1 MRMINEFKEFALK
14 GNMMDM
20 ATGIIIGAAVS
31 AVVGSLVNDIL
42 MPIIGLFTG
51 GIDFTNLFVNLGE
64 GNFTSLAAAKEAGAA
79 VFGYGAFIQAFI
91 NFLIIAFVI
100 FLIIKG
106 MNVLKKKQEEAPAAP
121 SEDIILLREIR
132 DSLNK

>member
-1 MRMINEFKEFALK
+1 MGMISEFKEFALK

-31 AVVGSLVNDIL
+31 AVVGSMVDDLL

-51 GIDFTNLFVNLGE
+51 GIDFSNLFINLGE
-64 GNFTSLAAAKEAGAA
+64 GDYSSLAAAKEAGASIFA
-79 VFGYGAFIQAFI
+79 YGAFIQAII

-100 FLIIKG
+100 FMLIKA
-106 MNVLKKKQEEAPAAP
+106 MNSLKKKEEEKPAAP
-121 SEDIILLREIR
+121 PEEIMLLREIR
-132 DSLNK
+132 DNLKK

>member
-1 MRMINEFKEFALK
+1 MGMINEFKEFALK

-64 GNFTSLAAAKEAGAA
+64 GDFTSLAAAKEAGAA

-121 SEDIILLREIR
+121 AEDIILLREIR

>member
-1 MRMINEFKEFALK
+1 MGMITEFKEFALK

-51 GIDFTNLFVNLGE
+51 GMDFSNLFINLGE
-64 GNFTSLAAAKEAGAA
+64 GDFSSLAAAKEAGAA
-79 VFGYGAFIQAFI
+79 VFGYGAFIQAII

-100 FLIIKG
+100 FLIIKAINN
-106 MNVLKKKQEEAPAAP
+106 MKKKQEKAPAAP
-121 SEDIILLREIR
+121 PEDVVLLREIR
-132 DSLNK
+132 DSLKK

>member
-1 MRMINEFKEFALK
+1 MITEFKEFALK

-51 GIDFTNLFVNLGE
+51 GIDFSNLFINLGE
-64 GNFTSLAAAKEAGAA
+64 GDFSSLAAAKEAGAA
-79 VFGYGAFIQAFI
+79 VFGYGAFIQAII

-100 FLIIKG
+100 FLIIKAINN
-106 MNVLKKKQEEAPAAP
+106 MKKKQEKAPAAP
-121 SEDIILLREIR
+121 PEDVVLLREIR
-132 DSLNK
+132 DSLKK

>member
-1 MRMINEFKEFALK
+1 MGMIREFKEFALK
-14 GNMMDM
+14 GSMMDM
-20 ATGIIIGAAVS
+20 ATGIIIGAAIS
-31 AVVGSLVNDIL
+31 AVVGSLVKDII
-42 MPIIGLFTG
+42 MPIIGLLTG
-51 GIDFTNLFVNLGE
+51 GVDFTNLFINLGE
-64 GNFTSLAAAKEAGAA
+64 GDFTSLAAAKEAGAA

-106 MNVLKKKQEEAPAAP
+106 MNALKKKQEEAPVSP
-121 SEDIILLREIR
+121 SEDTILLREIR

>member
-1 MRMINEFKEFALK
+1 MGMISEFKEFALK

-31 AVVGSLVNDIL
+31 TVVGSLVDDLI
-42 MPIIGLFTG
+42 MPIVGLFTG
-51 GIDFTNLFVNLGE
+51 RVDFTNLFVNLGE
-64 GNFTSLAAAKEAGAA
+64 GDFSTLAAAKEAGAP

-100 FLIIKG
+100 FMIIKAVNN
-106 MNVLKKKQEEAPAAP
+106 MKKKEEAAP
-121 SEDIILLREIR
+121 TAPPEDVILLREIR
-132 DSLNK
+132 DSLKK

>member
-1 MRMINEFKEFALK
+1 MGMVSEFKEFVMK

-31 AVVGSLVNDIL
+31 AVVGSLVDDLI

-51 GIDFTNLFVNLGE
+51 GVDFSNLFVNLGE
-64 GNFTSLAAAKEAGAA
+64 GDFTSLAAAKEAGASIFA
-79 VFGYGAFIQAFI
+79 YGAFIQALI

-100 FLIIKG
+100 FMIIKAVNS
-106 MNVLKKKQEEAPAAP
+106 MKKKEEEKPAAP
-121 SEDIILLREIR
+121 PEDILLLREIR
-132 DSLNK
+132 DGLKR

>member
-1 MRMINEFKEFALK
+1 MGMINEFKEFALK

-64 GNFTSLAAAKEAGAA
+64 GDFTSLAAAKEAGAA

-106 MNVLKKKQEEAPAAP
+106 MNVLKKKQEEAPVAP
-121 SEDIILLREIR
+121 AEDIILLREIR

>member
-1 MRMINEFKEFALK
+1 MITEFKEFALK

-42 MPIIGLFTG
+42 MPIISLFTG
-51 GIDFTNLFVNLGE
+51 GIDFSNLFINLGE
-64 GNFTSLAAAKEAGAA
+64 GDFSSLAAAKEAGAA
-79 VFGYGAFIQAFI
+79 VFGYGAFIQAII

-100 FLIIKG
+100 FLIIKAINN
-106 MNVLKKKQEEAPAAP
+106 MKKKQEKAPAAP
-121 SEDIILLREIR
+121 PEDVVLLREIR
-132 DSLNK
+132 DSLKK

>member
-1 MRMINEFKEFALK
+1 MGMISEFKEFAIK

-31 AVVGSLVNDIL
+31 AVVGSLVDDLL

-51 GIDFTNLFVNLGE
+51 GVDFTNHFINLGE
-64 GNFTSLAAAKEAGAA
+64 GNYATLAAAKDAGAS

-100 FLIIKG
+100 FLIIKALNN
-106 MNVLKKKQEEAPAAP
+106 MKRKEEEKPAAP
-121 SEDIILLREIR
+121 AEDIVLLREIR
-132 DSLNK
+132 DSLKK

>member
-1 MRMINEFKEFALK
+1 MGMITEFKEFALK

-51 GIDFTNLFVNLGE
+51 GIDFSNLFINLGE
-64 GNFTSLAAAKEAGAA
+64 GDFSSLAAAKEAGAA
-79 VFGYGAFIQAFI
+79 VFGYGAFIQAII

-100 FLIIKG
+100 FLIIKAINN
-106 MNVLKKKQEEAPAAP
+106 MKKKQEKAPAAP
-121 SEDIILLREIR
+121 PEDVVLLREIR
-132 DSLNK
+132 DSLKK

>member
-1 MRMINEFKEFALK
+1 MISEFKEFALK

-31 AVVGSLVNDIL
+31 AVVGSMVDDLL

-51 GIDFTNLFVNLGE
+51 GIDFSNLFINLGE
-64 GNFTSLAAAKEAGAA
+64 GDYSTLAAAKEAGAP

-100 FLIIKG
+100 FLIIKAINS
-106 MNVLKKKQEEAPAAP
+106 MKRKEEEAPAKP
-121 SEDIILLREIR
+121 PEDIVLLREIR
-132 DSLNK
+132 DSLKK

>member
-1 MRMINEFKEFALK
+1 MGMISEFKEFALK

-20 ATGIIIGAAVS
+20 ATGIIIGAAVT
-31 AVVGSLVNDIL
+31 AVVGSLVDDLI
-42 MPIIGLFTG
+42 MPISGLFTG
-51 GIDFTNLFVNLGE
+51 GIDFTNLFINLGE
-64 GNFTSLAAAKEAGAA
+64 GDYSTLAAAKEAGAS

-100 FLIIKG
+100 FLIIKAINN
-106 MNVLKKKQEEAPAAP
+106 MKKKEEEKPAAP
-121 SEDIILLREIR
+121 PEDIVLLREIR

>member
-1 MRMINEFKEFALK
+1 MGMISEFKEFAIK

-31 AVVGSLVNDIL
+31 AVVGSLVDDLL

-51 GIDFTNLFVNLGE
+51 GVDFTNHFINLGE
-64 GNFTSLAAAKEAGAA
+64 GSYATLAAAKDAGAS

-100 FLIIKG
+100 FLIIKALNN
-106 MNVLKKKQEEAPAAP
+106 MKRKEEEKPAAP
-121 SEDIILLREIR
+121 AEDIVLLREIR
-132 DSLNK
+132 DSLKK

>member
-1 MRMINEFKEFALK
+1 MGMISEFKEFALK

-31 AVVGSLVNDIL
+31 AVVGSMVDDLL
-42 MPIIGLFTG
+42 MPIIGLVTG

-64 GNFTSLAAAKEAGAA
+64 GDYSTLAAAKEAGAP

-100 FLIIKG
+100 FLIIKAINN
-106 MNVLKKKQEEAPAAP
+106 MKKKEEEKPAAP
-121 SEDIILLREIR
+121 PEDITLLREIR
-132 DSLNK
+132 DSLKK

>member
-1 MRMINEFKEFALK
+1 MTMGMISEFKEFALK

-31 AVVGSLVNDIL
+31 AVVGSMVDDLI
-42 MPIIGLFTG
+42 MPIIGLLTG
-51 GIDFTNLFVNLGE
+51 GIDFSPLKFALGE
-64 GNFTSLAAAKEAGAA
+64 GENAP

-100 FLIIKG
+100 FLIIKAINS
-106 MNVLKKKQEEAPAAP
+106 MKKKEEEKPTAPP
-121 SEDIILLREIR
+121 EDITLLREIR
-132 DSLNK
+132 DSLKK